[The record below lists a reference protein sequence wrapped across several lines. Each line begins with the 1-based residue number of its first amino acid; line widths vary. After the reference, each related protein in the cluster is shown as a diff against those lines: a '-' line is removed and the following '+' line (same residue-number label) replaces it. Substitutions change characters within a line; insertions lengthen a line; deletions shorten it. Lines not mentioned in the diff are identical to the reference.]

1 MAYDK
6 DKIFNQLV
14 SNIEADENI
23 TSFLDAS
30 ETVAPSRET
39 LIEWELHKS
48 DTIKSLI
55 DRNKIKV
62 KQSLRNQWK
71 KEGASP
77 TLQLALYKIL
87 ATNDERK
94 ALAMEYREHSGDVKL
109 TMPKFV
115 MDEPSNSEESD

>member
-6 DKIFNQLV
+6 ENIFNQLV
-14 SNIEADENI
+14 SNIEEDENI
-23 TSFLDAS
+23 TSFQDAAL
-30 ETVAPSRET
+30 TVPPKRQT
-39 LIEWELHKS
+39 LYDWDFDKS
-48 DTIKSLI
+48 DTLKSLI

-115 MDEPSNSEESD
+115 MDEPSNSEKSD